1 MRSASWRGGA
11 INGAPPEG
19 GGPVTLAA
27 ALGLSRT
34 RAPNN
39 GLLGVFLGDSV
50 DGKDTPMGF
59 DFTTGDLVTTETIY
73 PFLQQVFYVGN
84 GTTFEGQARVF
95 VVPKGATR
103 LFLASSSGG
112 FNASGSFTANV
123 SEISIPSTPA
133 ATNPALIGPLA
144 DLFLADQ
151 PLGTEVAGVGSGFA
165 GALTEM
171 SSPVKVPITLTAGET
186 LNIRGFASIVPGGG
200 EGLVANTGLSGLP
213 ELNGLAGVFVGD
225 SIDPSK
231 TPATLSPDTGLV
243 TLAPLLQQSFYV
255 GNGLSNTGQ
264 VRNFTVPTGATR
276 LFLASPGG
284 GFGGKGFSPAVVT
297 AVSPNAPSI
306 AAGGIVSNG
315 GFPKGAIAAGSMVA
329 IFGSNFGPLTGAN
342 ATPLPTKLGGTQVFF
357 NQVAAPLFFVS
368 PGPIVAQVPFEMYA
382 QTAALVTV
390 VNNGVFSQAATVALA
405 PFAPGIFTTG
415 TGDPVITDFNTGK
428 LVSSSAPASRGDTL
442 IIWATGLGPTL
453 FDPLTGH
460 PAPGVASSTLLPV
473 QVVLKSTASGAQI
486 TVPVGYAGLSPGFI
500 ALNQINLQIPQN
512 APTGTVILTVASPS
526 LAGATPVTI
535 GIQ

>member
-390 VNNGVFSQAATVALA
+390 VNNAGRDGS
-405 PFAPGIFTTG
+405 
-415 TGDPVITDFNTGK
+415 
-428 LVSSSAPASRGDTL
+428 
-442 IIWATGLGPTL
+442 
-453 FDPLTGH
+453 
-460 PAPGVASSTLLPV
+460 
-473 QVVLKSTASGAQI
+473 SGAVRARDFHDGHGRSGDHRLQYGQAGI
-486 TVPVGYAGLSPGFI
+486 KQRACFARRHIDHLGHWTRADLVRSFDGTSGSRCGVLDIAARSGGVEKHGIRGANHGAGRICRIVPRIHRAQP
-500 ALNQINLQIPQN
+500 N
-512 APTGTVILTVASPS
+512 
-526 LAGATPVTI
+526 
-535 GIQ
+535 